1 MAYDYGSSRIEV
13 ANPFRLE
20 GALSA
25 VRGVVMTILGLVLL
39 LSLRQQVLE
48 PGSAAGVV
56 KLLGGIAILSGG
68 LYAVGTGLFR
78 VFRFYVGRG
87 MPSDLADTGN
97 LQHIRPVYP
106 LKTLKDMLMSRI
118 NRTFIEPAGWLSR
131 LLHSLVGNMLFLT
144 PPLRNV
150 AQAMFETGVVT
161 LTVVLLFGLTL
172 FSAATGLVPIR
183 GTPVPSWIG
192 WIFVATLFTVLWRNR
207 PTLRRMADPK
217 LVGGGHLVPAI
228 VLAILGPTILL

>member
-1 MAYDYGSSRIEV
+1 MTMRLAGGPDGLRLWFQPDRGSESV
-13 ANPFRLE
+13 SP
-20 GALSA
+20 
-25 VRGVVMTILGLVLL
+25 RGGSV
-39 LSLRQQVLE
+39 
-48 PGSAAGVV
+48 GSARSRHDDPRLGPPTLAAAAG
-56 KLLGGIAILSGG
+56 ARTRSGG
-68 LYAVGTGLFR
+68 RYAVGTGLFR

-150 AQAMFETGVVT
+150 AQA
-161 LTVVLLFGLTL
+161 
-172 FSAATGLVPIR
+172 
-183 GTPVPSWIG
+183 
-192 WIFVATLFTVLWRNR
+192 
-207 PTLRRMADPK
+207 
-217 LVGGGHLVPAI
+217 
-228 VLAILGPTILL
+228 